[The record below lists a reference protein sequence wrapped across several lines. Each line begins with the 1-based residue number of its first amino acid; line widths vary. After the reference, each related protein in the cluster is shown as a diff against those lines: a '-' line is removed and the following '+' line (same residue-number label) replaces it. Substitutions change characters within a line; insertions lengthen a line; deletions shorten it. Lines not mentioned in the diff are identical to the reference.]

1 MTTAGTHITQ
11 EQADEYAIGSLE
23 PEIAELIAAHGEEC
37 SACGGLLAASE
48 RAATSLMLGLRVQ
61 RPSRKLRKK
70 VLRSTGVVRPS
81 PLRWVV
87 RVATAGAGAAAVFV
101 AIAAFTGMISV
112 KGQINDLRK
121 ENVNLQE
128 QIHDALSQKIEIA
141 ALTQRLSEEERTS
154 SELRSATRSDRDLL
168 LAIMSP
174 DSDTAEVFGVNDYA
188 SAVGRLVWDEQ
199 QRRLWFIASRLPAL
213 PEGQTYQIW
222 VSSGG
227 RYVSLGTFNSDA
239 SGFARYE
246 TLVPQGLKS
255 YESAVVTIE
264 RAGGAPERS
273 GQSAFVTDLSRLRR

>member
-1 MTTAGTHITQ
+1 M
-11 EQADEYAIGSLE
+11 
-23 PEIAELIAAHGEEC
+23 
-37 SACGGLLAASE
+37 
-48 RAATSLMLGLRVQ
+48 
-61 RPSRKLRKK
+61 
-70 VLRSTGVVRPS
+70 
-81 PLRWVV
+81 
-87 RVATAGAGAAAVFV
+87 ATAGAGAAAVFV

-112 KGQINDLRK
+112 RGQINDLRK
-121 ENVNLQE
+121 ENVALQD
-128 QIHDALSQKIEIA
+128 QIRDALSQKIEIA
-141 ALTQRLSEEERTS
+141 ALTQRLSEEERPS

-188 SAVGRLVWDEQ
+188 SALGRLVWDEQ

-227 RYVSLGTFNSDA
+227 RYASLGTFNSDA